1 MFRLDRPASLG
12 ALLVSL
18 SAAAQSAP
26 PPPPGPLPVSA
37 DIVVTAEAQP
47 EPQKTLGAAATVI
60 GREEMERTKATSVA
74 DSLRTVPG
82 LDVVQSGGAGTVT
95 SLFLRGTNSTQTLV
109 LVDGVSLNSPAFGL
123 VDLSSLST
131 ANLER
136 VEVVRGPFSA
146 LWGSEAIG
154 GVVQLFTRR
163 DAPQNPVEGRAT
175 GAFGNASA
183 AQGTADVAI
192 HEGRLTLTAGWRRVT
207 EEGALPNESFA
218 ATNLSGAVEASLG
231 GGSRVGVV
239 LRRDTSV
246 TGIPFSAGVATP
258 QRKTTSDMTTLA
270 VPATVTLDPKTTI
283 EASLLFARGRPTYSD
298 PDDPYGFTFSESD
311 ERRSGGRLVAT
322 RAFGAQ
328 RLSVGSDVAWTSVT
342 SSDSYGVPLD
352 AATMRT
358 WSLFLEDRIAL
369 LGERVVVTVG
379 LRRDDNSAYGTHWSP
394 RGTLVFLASSVVK
407 LRVAGGGAFRSPTT
421 GELDDPFSGNPN
433 LKPEQSRAF
442 EAGVDVSLTPALTWE
457 TTAFR
462 NDVTDLIQY
471 DPQTFTNEN
480 VGKARLQGVETGI
493 RGDLGRGFF
502 ARVSYTYLDAT
513 DEETGLPLL
522 RRPKNRASATAGKS
536 FAGGASFQATA
547 IWVGSRLDRDAVD
560 FTQVVTMPSYFRFDA
575 AATGPRLLWGVA
587 PFVRVTNLLGA
598 SYAEAS
604 GFPAPG
610 RRFLAGLDVGF

>member
-1 MFRLDRPASLG
+1 MSRLDRLVPLAP
-12 ALLVSL
+12 LLVSL
-18 SAAAQSAP
+18 STAAQNAAPASPAP
-26 PPPPGPLPVSA
+26 PPVSA
-37 DIVVTAEAQP
+37 EIVVTAEAQP

-60 GREEMERTKATSVA
+60 GRAEMERSKATSVA
-74 DSLRTVPG
+74 ETLRAVPG

-109 LVDGVSLNSPAFGL
+109 LVDGVALNSPAFGL
-123 VDLSSLST
+123 VDLSAVST

-163 DAPQNPVEGRAT
+163 DAPGTAVEGRAT

-183 AQGTADVAI
+183 AQGTADVAV
-192 HEGRLTLTAGWRRVT
+192 HEGAFTVTGGWRRVT

-231 GGSRVGVV
+231 GGSRLGVV

-246 TGIPFSAGVATP
+246 TGIPFSAGVPTP

-270 VPATVTLDPKTTI
+270 VPATVTLGAKTTV

-322 RAFGAQ
+322 HDFGAQ

-352 AATMRT
+352 EAATRT
-358 WSLFLEDRIAL
+358 WSVFLEDRIAL
-369 LGERVVVTVG
+369 AGDRLVVTAG

-394 RGTLVFLASSVVK
+394 RGTLVFVASSVVK
-407 LRVAGGGAFRSPTT
+407 VRVAGGGAFRSPTT
-421 GELDDPFSGNPN
+421 GELYYPFSGNPD
-433 LKPEQSRAF
+433 LRPEESRGF
-442 EAGVDVSLTPALTWE
+442 EAGADVSLSPALTWE

-480 VGKARLQGVETGI
+480 VGKARLQGIETGI

-522 RRPKNRASATAGKS
+522 RRPKNRASATVGKS

-560 FTQVVTMPSYFRFDA
+560 FNQVVTMPSYFRFDVA
-575 AATGPRLLWGVA
+575 GTAPRFFWGIA
-587 PFVRVTNLLGA
+587 PFARVANVLGS
-598 SYAEAS
+598 SYAEAN

-610 RRFLAGLDVGF
+610 RRFLAGLDVAF